1 MKINEENL
9 RKLDNVREMIP
20 LTFDPV
26 FKGVFSRN
34 LEILK
39 EFLRDVLHLEYELE
53 ELDIRILNNE
63 LIKESIREYQKV
75 IDVNIVLNDNI
86 YVEIEINREDFNR
99 VKYRNKMYA
108 DKVSSLILE
117 SGENIK
123 KLEEFYF
130 YQLNL
135 NTENKNE
142 NIGEHIIV
150 PYDISTNEIYIDN
163 NKTILKYLEFYYR
176 LYYNEPN
183 KRTRDVIWLA
193 ALSSKSFTELY
204 TILKGVLDER
214 LLKKFIKDVIKMNW
228 DKLENFSI
236 HEWEKEK
243 WDKYLEEKRKE
254 EEEKRLE
261 EALEKGLEQGIEQ
274 GIEQGSRETLINTV
288 NEMIKKLMIMVKS

>member
-1 MKINEENL
+1 
-9 RKLDNVREMIP
+9 
-20 LTFDPV
+20 
-26 FKGVFSRN
+26 
-34 LEILK
+34 
-39 EFLRDVLHLEYELE
+39 
-53 ELDIRILNNE
+53 
-63 LIKESIREYQKV
+63 
-75 IDVNIVLNDNI
+75 
-86 YVEIEINREDFNR
+86 
-99 VKYRNKMYA
+99 MYA

-150 PYDISTNEIYIDN
+150 PYDISVNEIYIDN

-261 EALEKGLEQGIEQ
+261 EALEKGHVEAIEFT
-274 GIEQGSRETLINTV
+274 IK
-288 NEMIKKLMIMVKS
+288 EMIENGIDIEMISKITKLSNEEIKKIEESIED